1 MRAHRDVWQP
11 RWVVGQRAQPCL
23 DAGVGE
29 HVPAFGD
36 AHIGGYRH
44 NRHAG
49 DQAAG
54 DRQHRRRGRRGQHGD
69 PVRTGDPLGHRR
81 CRADQVATA
90 QHVAVDADRVRDIG
104 GGDDSRIQG
113 GQQHVSEATPAP

>member
-1 MRAHRDVWQP
+1 M
-11 RWVVGQRAQPCL
+11 
-23 DAGVGE
+23 
-29 HVPAFGD
+29 
-36 AHIGGYRH
+36 
-44 NRHAG
+44 
-49 DQAAG
+49 
-54 DRQHRRRGRRGQHGD
+54 
-69 PVRTGDPLGHRR
+69 RTGDPLGHRR